1 MSTYKGLTTLMAL
14 AMILLGLTMLTLTL
28 VRGFGVGVILGVL
41 FVAAGV
47 GRLLLIRRSASG
59 S

>member
-14 AMILLGLTMLTLTL
+14 TMIVLGLTMLTLTL

-47 GRLLLIRRSASG
+47 GRILLMRRRN
-59 S
+59 